1 MTRTRAWMLSVV
13 AVAAITALLAGCGG
27 SSSSSS
33 SASSASS
40 ATSATSASSTSASSS
55 SGAASGSPVV
65 IGSSLSL
72 SGDFAADGQAF
83 QKGYTLWADDINKAG
98 GLLGH
103 PVKLD
108 IISDASSPAQVVTN
122 YQKLIS
128 SDNAKLVFGPFS
140 TLLTV
145 PASKVVNRYGYA
157 FVEGAGGA
165 PAAFGNGLHNIF
177 DVSLPVI
184 DNLVPYA
191 KWVASLP
198 ASERPKTAAYATSDD
213 PFTGPQI
220 PIARQIMQAA
230 GIKTVYNKVFP
241 AEVTDYTPI
250 ATAVASSKAEAVVLG
265 SVDVPTVSA
274 FVHAFIQ
281 QHYNPKSF
289 IATAGPDQGNAF
301 LQAVGG
307 AKNAEG
313 IMYPNG
319 WYPGYA
325 NPSSQQL
332 VNEYVAK
339 YGGNAAGVNAD
350 VAEAYS
356 VGQAVAQAVAAT
368 HSLDNAKIIAYLH
381 SGVTL
386 NTVQGPVTFSSL
398 GENGAAAAFVF
409 QWQKGNQVQVLPVGA
424 SGSKPATYPKPN
436 WGS

>member
-1 MTRTRAWMLSVV
+1 
-13 AVAAITALLAGCGG
+13 VAAIAALLAGCGG

-33 SASSASS
+33 GKAAG
-40 ATSATSASSTSASSS
+40 SSTSSS
-55 SGAASGSPVV
+55 SGSGGSSGGASGSPVV
-65 IGSSLSL
+65 IGASLSL
-72 SGDFAADGQAF
+72 SGDFSSDGQNF
-83 QKGYTLWADDINKAG
+83 QKGYTLWANDINKAG

-108 IISDASSPAQVVTN
+108 IVSDASSPAQVVTN

-128 SDNAKLVFGPFS
+128 SDHAKLVFGPFS

-145 PASKVVNRYGYA
+145 PSSKVVNRYGYA

-184 DNLVPYA
+184 DNLVPFA
-191 KWVASLP
+191 KWVSTLP

-213 PFTGPQI
+213 PFTQPQI
-220 PIARQIMQAA
+220 PLAQKIMSAA

-241 AEVTDYTPI
+241 AEVTDYAPI
-250 ATAVASSKAEAVVLG
+250 ASAVASSKAEAVVLG

-281 QHYNPKSF
+281 QHYNPKVF
-289 IATAGPDQGNAF
+289 IATAGPDQGAPF
-301 LQAVGG
+301 VKAVGG
-307 AKNAEG
+307 AANAEG

-319 WYPGYA
+319 WYPGYNNA
-325 NPSSQQL
+325 QSQKM
-332 VNEYVAK
+332 VSEYVAK
-339 YGGNAAGVNAD
+339 YGGTPADVGAD

-356 VGQAVAQAVAAT
+356 VGQVVAQAVAAT
-368 HSLDNAKIIAYLH
+368 HSLDNAKIISYLH

-386 NTVQGPVTFSSL
+386 DSVQGPVKFNTP

-424 SGSKPATYPKPN
+424 TGSKPPTYPKPN

>member
-1 MTRTRAWMLSVV
+1 MTRSSRRGRMLSAA
-13 AVAAITALLAGCGG
+13 AVAAIAALIAGCGG
-27 SSSSSS
+27 SGSSSS
-33 SASSASS
+33 SASSSS
-40 ATSATSASSTSASSS
+40 AGSSPSSASK
-55 SGAASGSPVV
+55 SPIT
-65 IGSSLSL
+65 IGTSLSL

-83 QKGYTLWADDINKAG
+83 EKGYQLWAADVNKAG
-98 GLLGH
+98 GLMGH

-108 IISDASSPAQVVTN
+108 IISDASSPSQVVTN

-128 SDNAKLVFGPFS
+128 SDHDQLVFGPFS

-145 PASKVVNRYGYA
+145 PASKVVNRFGYA

-177 DVSLPVI
+177 DVSLPVV

-191 KWVASLP
+191 KWIASLP

-213 PFTGPQI
+213 PFTQPQI
-220 PIARQIMQAA
+220 PLAQKIMQAA

-250 ATAVASSKAEAVVLG
+250 ASAVASSKAEAVVLG

-289 IATAGPDQGNAF
+289 IATAGPDQGDAF
-301 LQAVGG
+301 LKAVGG
-307 AKNAEG
+307 ASNADG

-325 NPSSQQL
+325 NASSQQM
-332 VNEYVAK
+332 VNEYVSK

-368 HSLDNAKIIAYLH
+368 HSLDNSKIISYLH

-386 NTVQGPVTFSSL
+386 NTVQGPVKFNSL

>member
-1 MTRTRAWMLSVV
+1 MTRSRRSAWMLSIA
-13 AVAAITALLAGCGG
+13 AVAAIAALLAGCGG
-27 SSSSSS
+27 SSSS
-33 SASSASS
+33 
-40 ATSATSASSTSASSS
+40 TTSASSTSGSSAS
-55 SGAASGSPVV
+55 GGASGSPVV
-65 IGSSLSL
+65 IGASLSL
-72 SGDFAADGQAF
+72 SGDFSADGQAF
-83 QKGYTLWADDINKAG
+83 ARGYQLWAADVNKTG
-98 GLLGH
+98 GLMGH

-108 IISDASSPAQVVTN
+108 IVSDASSPAQVVTN
-122 YQKLIS
+122 YQKVIS
-128 SDNAKLVFGPFS
+128 SDHAKLVFGPFS

-145 PASKVVNRYGYA
+145 PSSKVVNRYGYA

-177 DVSLPVI
+177 DVSLPVV
-184 DNLVPYA
+184 DNLVPFA

-213 PFTGPQI
+213 PFTEPQI
-220 PIARQIMQAA
+220 PLAQRIMAAA

-241 AEVTDYTPI
+241 AEVTDYAPI

-281 QHYNPKSF
+281 QHYNPKVF
-289 IATAGPDQGNAF
+289 IATAGPDQGADF
-301 LQAVGG
+301 VKAVGG
-307 AKNAEG
+307 AANANG

-325 NPSSQQL
+325 NAQSQQM

-339 YGGNAAGVNAD
+339 YGGSPSDVNAD

-368 HSLDNAKIIAYLH
+368 HSLDNAKIISYLH

-386 NTVQGPVTFSSL
+386 NSVQGPVKFDAK

-409 QWQKGNQVQVLPVGA
+409 QWQKGQQVQVLPVGA
-424 SGSKPATYPKPN
+424 SGSKPPLYPKPN

>member
-1 MTRTRAWMLSVV
+1 MRTSGRRAWMLSSVSV
-13 AVAAITALLAGCGG
+13 FAVLALLAGCG
-27 SSSSSS
+27 SSGSSSS
-33 SASSASS
+33 SASG
-40 ATSATSASSTSASSS
+40 TSASSG
-55 SGAASGSPVV
+55 GAGGSPVV
-65 IGSSLSL
+65 IGASLSL

-83 QKGYTLWADDINKAG
+83 KRGYELWADDVNRAG

-108 IISDASSPAQVVTN
+108 IVSDASSPAQVVTN

-128 SDNAKLVFGPFS
+128 SDHAKLVFGPFS

-184 DNLVPYA
+184 DNLVPFA
-191 KWVASLP
+191 KWLASLP

-213 PFTGPQI
+213 PFTQPQI
-220 PIARQIMQAA
+220 PLAQQIMQAA

-241 AEVTDYTPI
+241 AEVTDYAPI

-281 QHYNPKSF
+281 QHYNPKVF
-289 IATAGPDQGNAF
+289 IATAGPDQGADF
-301 LQAVGG
+301 VKAVGG
-307 AKNAEG
+307 ASNANG

-325 NPSSQQL
+325 NAASQRM
-332 VNEYVAK
+332 VSEYVAK
-339 YGGNAAGVNAD
+339 YGGSPSDVNAD
-350 VAEAYS
+350 VAEGYS

-368 HSLDNAKIIAYLH
+368 HSLDNAKIISYLH
-381 SGVTL
+381 TPVTL
-386 NTVQGPVTFSSL
+386 NSVQGPVKFDSK

-409 QWQKGNQVQVLPVGA
+409 QWQNGNQVQVLPAGA
-424 SGSKPATYPKPN
+424 SGSKPPVYPKPN

>member
-1 MTRTRAWMLSVV
+1 MTRQRAWMSSIV
-13 AVAAITALLAGCGG
+13 AVAAVAALAGCGG

-33 SASSASS
+33 SASSTSGGSS
-40 ATSATSASSTSASSS
+40 SGASSS
-55 SGAASGSPVV
+55 SSGGGATGSPIV
-65 IGSSLSL
+65 IGASLSL
-72 SGDFAADGQAF
+72 SGDFASDGQNF

-108 IISDASSPAQVVTN
+108 IVSDASSPAQVVTN

-145 PASKVVNRYGYA
+145 PSSKVVNRYGYA

-191 KWVASLP
+191 KWIASLP
-198 ASERPKTAAYATSDD
+198 AAQRPKTAAYATSDD
-213 PFTGPQI
+213 PFTQPQI
-220 PIARQIMQAA
+220 PLAQKILSAA
-230 GIKTVYNKVFP
+230 GVKTVYSKVFP
-241 AEVTDYTPI
+241 AEVTDYAPI
-250 ATAVASSKAEAVVLG
+250 ASAVASAKADVVVLG

-289 IATAGPDQGNAF
+289 IATAGPDQGAPF
-301 LQAVGG
+301 VKAVGG
-307 AKNAEG
+307 NANAEG

-325 NPSSQQL
+325 NAQSQKM

-339 YGGNAAGVNAD
+339 YGGSAADVGAD

-356 VGQAVAQAVAAT
+356 VGQIVAQAVAAT
-368 HSLDNAKIIAYLH
+368 HSLDNSKIISYLH

-386 NTVQGPVTFSSL
+386 NSVQGPVKFNAL

-424 SGSKPATYPKPN
+424 SGSKTPTFPKPN

>member
-1 MTRTRAWMLSVV
+1 MTCSSRRGRMLSAA
-13 AVAAITALLAGCGG
+13 AVAAIVALLAGCG
-27 SSSSSS
+27 SSGSSSS
-33 SASSASS
+33 SASGSSSGS
-40 ATSATSASSTSASSS
+40 AT
-55 SGAASGSPVV
+55 SGAASKSPIT
-65 IGSSLSL
+65 IGASLSL

-83 QKGYTLWADDINKAG
+83 QKGYQLWAADQNKAG

-108 IISDASSPAQVVTN
+108 IISDASSPTQVVTN

-128 SDNAKLVFGPFS
+128 SDHDQLVFGPFS

-145 PASKVVNRYGYA
+145 PASKVVNRFGYA
-157 FVEGAGGA
+157 FVEGAGDA

-191 KWVASLP
+191 KWLASLP

-213 PFTGPQI
+213 PFTQPQI
-220 PIARQIMQAA
+220 PLAQKIMQAA

-250 ATAVASSKAEAVVLG
+250 ATAVASSKAEAVLLG
-265 SVDVPTVSA
+265 SVDVPTASA

-289 IATAGPDQGNAF
+289 IATAGPDQGAAF
-301 LQAVGG
+301 LKAVGG
-307 AKNAEG
+307 VANAEG

-325 NPSSQQL
+325 NSASQQM

-339 YGGNAAGVNAD
+339 YGGNAADVNAD

-368 HSLDNAKIIAYLH
+368 HSLDNSKIIAYLH
-381 SGVTL
+381 NGVTL
-386 NTVQGPVTFSSL
+386 NTVQGPVKFNSL

>member
-1 MTRTRAWMLSVV
+1 MWSGATVV
-13 AVAAITALLAGCGG
+13 AIAGALAGCGG
-27 SSSSSS
+27 SSNSSS

-40 ATSATSASSTSASSS
+40 NTASTSSG
-55 SGAASGSPVV
+55 SGAATGSPVV

-72 SGDFAADGQAF
+72 SGDFSADGQAF
-83 QKGYTLWADDINKAG
+83 QRGYQLWASDINKTG

-108 IISDASSPAQVVTN
+108 IVSDASSPAQVVTN

-128 SDNAKLVFGPFS
+128 SDHAKLVFGPFS

-184 DNLVPYA
+184 DNLVPFA

-213 PFTGPQI
+213 PFTQPQI
-220 PIARQIMQAA
+220 PLAQQIMQAA
-230 GIKTVYNKVFP
+230 GVKTVYNKVFP
-241 AEVTDYTPI
+241 AEVTDYAPI
-250 ATAVASSKAEAVVLG
+250 ASAVASSKAEAVVLG

-274 FVHAFIQ
+274 FVHAFVQ
-281 QHYNPKSF
+281 QHYNPKIF
-289 IATAGPDQGNAF
+289 IATAGPDQGADF
-301 LQAVGG
+301 VKAVGG
-307 AKNAEG
+307 AANAEG

-325 NPSSQQL
+325 NPTSQKL
-332 VNEYVAK
+332 VSEYVAK
-339 YGGNAAGVNAD
+339 YGGSPSDVNAD
-350 VAEAYS
+350 VAEGYS

-368 HSLDNAKIIAYLH
+368 HSLDNAKIISYLH

-386 NTVQGPVTFSSL
+386 NSVQGPVKFDTK

-409 QWQKGNQVQVLPVGA
+409 QWQKGQQVQVLPTGA
-424 SGSKPATYPKPN
+424 SGSKPPVYPKPN

>member
-1 MTRTRAWMLSVV
+1 MRRSGWMWSCATMV
-13 AVAAITALLAGCGG
+13 AIAGLLAGCGG
-27 SSSSSS
+27 SSSSTS
-33 SASSASS
+33 SA
-40 ATSATSASSTSASSS
+40 ASSS
-55 SGAASGSPVV
+55 STSGGTASTSSASGSGAATGSPVV

-72 SGDFAADGQAF
+72 SGDFSADGQAF
-83 QKGYTLWADDINKAG
+83 QRGYQLWANDINQAG

-108 IISDASSPAQVVTN
+108 IVSDASSPAQVVTN

-128 SDNAKLVFGPFS
+128 SDHAKLVFGPFS

-177 DVSLPVI
+177 DVSLPVV
-184 DNLVPYA
+184 DNLVPFA

-213 PFTGPQI
+213 PFTQPQI
-220 PIARQIMQAA
+220 PLAQQIMQAA

-241 AEVTDYTPI
+241 AEVTDYAPI
-250 ATAVASSKAEAVVLG
+250 ASAVASSKAEAVVLG

-281 QHYNPKSF
+281 QHYNPKVF
-289 IATAGPDQGNAF
+289 IATAGPDQGADF
-301 LQAVGG
+301 VKAVG
-307 AKNAEG
+307 AANTDG

-325 NPSSQQL
+325 NAASQKL
-332 VNEYVAK
+332 VSEYVAK
-339 YGGNAAGVNAD
+339 YGGTPSDVNAD
-350 VAEAYS
+350 VAEGYS

-368 HSLDNAKIIAYLH
+368 HSLDNAKIISYLH

-386 NTVQGPVTFSSL
+386 NSVQGPVKFDTK

-409 QWQKGNQVQVLPVGA
+409 QWQKGQQVQVLPTGA
-424 SGSKPATYPKPN
+424 SGSKPPLYPKPN

>member
-1 MTRTRAWMLSVV
+1 M
-13 AVAAITALLAGCGG
+13 AVAAIAAFVAACGGSSGSSSSASSSGGSAG

-33 SASSASS
+33 SNQSPI
-40 ATSATSASSTSASSS
+40 TI
-55 SGAASGSPVV
+55 GA
-65 IGSSLSL
+65 SLSL
-72 SGDFAADGQAF
+72 SGDFASDGQNF
-83 QKGYTLWADDINKAG
+83 QKGYTLWAADQNKAG
-98 GLLGH
+98 GLMGH

-108 IISDASSPAQVVTN
+108 IVSDASSPAQVVTN

-128 SDNAKLVFGPFS
+128 SDHDQLVFGPFS

-145 PASKVVNRYGYA
+145 PASKVVNRFGYA

-165 PAAFGNGLHNIF
+165 PAAFGNGLKNIF

-191 KWVASLP
+191 KWIASLP

-213 PFTGPQI
+213 PFTQPQI
-220 PIARQIMQAA
+220 PLAQKIMQAA

-289 IATAGPDQGNAF
+289 IATAGPDQGAPF
-301 LQAVGG
+301 VKAVGG
-307 AKNAEG
+307 NANAEA

-325 NPSSQQL
+325 NAQSQNM
-332 VNEYVAK
+332 VNEYIAK
-339 YGGNAAGVNAD
+339 YGGTAADVGAD

-368 HSLDNAKIIAYLH
+368 HSLDNSKIIAYLH

-386 NTVQGPVTFSSL
+386 NTVQGPVKFNSL

-424 SGSKPATYPKPN
+424 SGSKAPTYPKPN

>member
-1 MTRTRAWMLSVV
+1 MTRSRRSAWMLSIA
-13 AVAAITALLAGCGG
+13 AVAAIAALLAGCGG
-27 SSSSSS
+27 SSSSTTSSSSTSGS
-33 SASSASS
+33 SAS
-40 ATSATSASSTSASSS
+40 
-55 SGAASGSPVV
+55 GGASGSPVV
-65 IGSSLSL
+65 IGASLSL
-72 SGDFAADGQAF
+72 SGDFSADGQAF
-83 QKGYTLWADDINKAG
+83 ARGYQLWAADVNKTG
-98 GLLGH
+98 GLMGH

-108 IISDASSPAQVVTN
+108 IVSDASSPAQVVTN
-122 YQKLIS
+122 YQKVIS
-128 SDNAKLVFGPFS
+128 SDHAKLVFGPFS

-177 DVSLPVI
+177 DVSLPVV
-184 DNLVPYA
+184 DNLVPFA

-213 PFTGPQI
+213 PFTEPQI
-220 PIARQIMQAA
+220 PLAQRIMSAA

-241 AEVTDYTPI
+241 AEVTDYAPI

-281 QHYNPKSF
+281 QHYNPKVF
-289 IATAGPDQGNAF
+289 IATAGPDQGADF
-301 LQAVGG
+301 VKAVGG
-307 AKNAEG
+307 AANANG

-325 NPSSQQL
+325 NAQSQQM

-339 YGGNAAGVNAD
+339 YGGSPSDVNAD

-368 HSLDNAKIIAYLH
+368 HSLDNAKIISYLH

-386 NTVQGPVTFSSL
+386 NSVQGPVKFDAK

-409 QWQKGNQVQVLPVGA
+409 QWQKGQQVQVLPVGA
-424 SGSKPATYPKPN
+424 SGSKPPLFPKPN

>member
-1 MTRTRAWMLSVV
+1 MRKAWLSSGV
-13 AVAAITALLAGCGG
+13 AVAAIAALLAGCGSSSSSSTASSASAG

-33 SASSASS
+33 SS
-40 ATSATSASSTSASSS
+40 TSSTSAST
-55 SGAASGSPVV
+55 GAATGSPVV
-65 IGSSLSL
+65 IGASLSL
-72 SGDFAADGQAF
+72 SGDFASDGQNF
-83 QKGYTLWADDINKAG
+83 QKGYTLWANDINKAG
-98 GLLGH
+98 GLMGH

-108 IISDASSPAQVVTN
+108 IVSDASSPAQVVTN
-122 YQKLIS
+122 YNKLIS
-128 SDNAKLVFGPFS
+128 SDHAQLVFGPFS

-145 PASKVVNRYGYA
+145 PSSKVVNRYGYA

-184 DNLVPYA
+184 DNLVPFA
-191 KWVASLP
+191 KWIASLP

-213 PFTGPQI
+213 PFTQPQI
-220 PIARQIMQAA
+220 PLAQEIMSAA

-241 AEVTDYTPI
+241 AEVTDYAPI
-250 ATAVASSKAEAVVLG
+250 ASAVASSNAQAVVLG

-289 IATAGPDQGNAF
+289 IATAGPDQGASF
-301 LQAVGG
+301 VKAVGTG
-307 AKNAEG
+307 NENG

-325 NPSSQQL
+325 NAQSQQM

-339 YGGNAAGVNAD
+339 YGGKPSDVGAD

-356 VGQAVAQAVAAT
+356 VGQIVAQAVAAT
-368 HSLDNAKIIAYLH
+368 HSLDNAKIISYLH

-386 NTVQGPVTFSSL
+386 NSVQGPVKFDSK

-409 QWQKGNQVQVLPVGA
+409 QWQNGNQVQVLPVGA
-424 SGSKPATYPKPN
+424 SGSKPPVYPKPN
-436 WGS
+436 WGSGG

>member
-1 MTRTRAWMLSVV
+1 MRRRAWM
-13 AVAAITALLAGCGG
+13 VAAAVLAVGLLVGCGSSG
-27 SSSSSS
+27 SSSSSGGG
-33 SASSASS
+33 SASNASS
-40 ATSATSASSTSASSS
+40 DK
-55 SGAASGSPVV
+55 SPVV
-65 IGSSLSL
+65 IGTSLSL
-72 SGDFAADGQAF
+72 SGDFSADGQAF
-83 QKGYTLWADDINKAG
+83 QRGYQLWAADINKSG

-103 PVKLD
+103 AVKLD
-108 IISDASSPAQVVTN
+108 IVSDASSPAQVVTN

-128 SDNAKLVFGPFS
+128 SDHAKLVFGPFS

-177 DVSLPVI
+177 DVSLPVV
-184 DNLVPYA
+184 DNLVPFA

-213 PFTGPQI
+213 PFTQPQI
-220 PIARQIMQAA
+220 PLAQRIMSAA
-230 GIKTVYNKVFP
+230 GIKTVYSKVFP
-241 AEVTDYTPI
+241 AEVTDYAPI

-281 QHYNPKSF
+281 QHYNPKVF
-289 IATAGPDQGNAF
+289 IATAGPDQGADF
-301 LQAVGG
+301 TKAVGG
-307 AKNAEG
+307 ASNANG
-313 IMYPNG
+313 VMYPNG

-325 NPSSQQL
+325 NAQSQKM

-339 YGGNAAGVNAD
+339 YGGTPADVNAD

-368 HSLDNAKIIAYLH
+368 HSLDNAKIISYLH
-381 SGVTL
+381 SGAAL
-386 NTVQGPVTFSSL
+386 NSVQGPVKFNAL
-398 GENGAAAAFVF
+398 GENGEAAAFVF
-409 QWQKGNQVQVLPVGA
+409 QWQKGNQVQVLPIGA
-424 SGSKPATYPKPN
+424 SGSKPPSYPKPN